1 MIDTDRKQARVTV
14 NMTQAQRAELERIAG
29 RMGVS
34 FSWLIRRSL
43 ERTIEE
49 ANGGPMLP
57 LALPTGDRHAGG

>member
-1 MIDTDRKQARVTV
+1 MVSEHRKDARITV
-14 NMTQAQRAELERIAG
+14 NMTPGQRMELERIAK

-57 LALPTGDRHAGG
+57 LDLPGSSHDTA

>member
-1 MIDTDRKQARVTV
+1 MVTEHRKDARITV
-14 NMTQAQRAELERIAG
+14 NMTAGHRVELERIAK

-57 LALPTGDRHAGG
+57 LDLPGSIHDTA